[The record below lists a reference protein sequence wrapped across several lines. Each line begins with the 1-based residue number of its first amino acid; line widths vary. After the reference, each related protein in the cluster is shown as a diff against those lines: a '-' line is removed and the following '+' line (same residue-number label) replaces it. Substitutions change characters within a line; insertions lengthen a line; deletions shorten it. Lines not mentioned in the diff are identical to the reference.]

1 MAQRLGLSE
10 RAWYYLLDQLRND
23 YGFTILYDHDHRP
36 NARKQVGTQ
45 RKIKDSFLKNTTL
58 FLFFFTLISCSVRLF
73 GQDTISQSARQ
84 SPTLT
89 TFKSYVDS
97 EIIRHKWDVSVNLLD
112 LIGKGNNVSLFL
124 RKNYVNRNNES
135 RAFRLRIMPYFLSA
149 HSVGVK
155 RSVPTVG
162 LFFAPGYE
170 WQQRSGRFMLFY
182 GMDIRFKYDYSKVG
196 ATIGIGGLPG
206 TSSNY
211 DEKRY
216 WEVGAAAFLGARYFI
231 NHRFSLAIES
241 QLTFTH
247 GRLYEKSVD
256 NGVITYQHEQVDFQ
270 LSYYPFYFLNLSY
283 HF

>member
-1 MAQRLGLSE
+1 MKNPSKKLTHCKLFAVATPNIVMLINEGPS
-10 RAWYYLLDQLRND
+10 
-23 YGFTILYDHDHRP
+23 P
-36 NARKQVGTQ
+36 NARKQVGTTPKQ
-45 RKIKDSFLKNTTL
+45 KDIFLKNTIL
-58 FLFFFTLISCSVRLF
+58 LLFFLIYIFCSVRLF
-73 GQDTISQSARQ
+73 GQDTIPQSSRQ
-84 SPTLT
+84 SPTLNT
-89 TFKSYVDS
+89 LRPYVDS
-97 EIIRHKWDVSVNLLD
+97 EMIRHQWDVSVNLLD
-112 LIGKGNNVSLFL
+112 LIGKGNNVSLFF
-124 RKNYVNRNNES
+124 RKNYVNHNNDS

-155 RSVPTVG
+155 RSAPTVG

-182 GMDIRFKYDYSKVG
+182 GMDIRFNYDYSKVG

-216 WEVGAAAFLGARYFI
+216 WEIGAAAFLGARYFI

-247 GRLYEKSVD
+247 ARLNEKSVD
-256 NGVITYQHEQVDFQ
+256 NGVVTYQHEQVDFQ
-270 LSYYPFYFLNLSY
+270 LSYFPLYFLNLSY

>member
-1 MAQRLGLSE
+1 MKTDVYLS
-10 RAWYYLLDQLRND
+10 AYTQL
-23 YGFTILYDHDHRP
+23 
-36 NARKQVGTQ
+36 NADGKP
-45 RKIKDSFLKNTTL
+45 KDIFLKNTL
-58 FLFFFTLISCSVRLF
+58 LLLFFFTLISCSGRLL
-73 GQDTISQSARQ
+73 GQDTIPQSVRQ
-84 SPTLT
+84 LPTLT

-97 EIIRHKWDVSVNLLD
+97 EILRHKWDVSVNLLD

-124 RKNYVNRNNES
+124 RKNYVNHNNDS

-149 HSVGVK
+149 HSVGIK

-182 GMDIRFKYDYSKVG
+182 GMDIRFNYDYSKVG
-196 ATIGIGGLPG
+196 ATIGIGGVPG
-206 TSSNY
+206 ISSNY

-216 WEVGAAAFLGARYFI
+216 WEVGTAAFLGARYFI

>member
-1 MAQRLGLSE
+1 MKKNAKKTAHCKPFAVATPNLVSLINHG
-10 RAWYYLLDQLRND
+10 
-23 YGFTILYDHDHRP
+23 HRP
-36 NARKQVGTQ
+36 NARKQVGSTQ
-45 RKIKDSFLKNTTL
+45 KLKNAFLKNTIL
-58 FLFFFTLISCSVRLF
+58 LLFFFTLISCSVRLF
-73 GQDTISQSARQ
+73 GQDTIPQSMRQ
-84 SPTLT
+84 SPTPN

-124 RKNYVNRNNES
+124 RKNYVNHNNGS

-149 HSVGVK
+149 HSVGIK

-162 LFFAPGYE
+162 FFFAPGYE

-182 GMDIRFKYDYSKVG
+182 GMDIRFNYDYSKVG
-196 ATIGIGGLPG
+196 ATIGIGGG
-206 TSSNY
+206 ASTSPNY

-216 WEVGAAAFLGARYFI
+216 REVGTAAFFGARYFI
-231 NHRFSLAIES
+231 NHRFSIAIES

-247 GRLYEKSVD
+247 ARLYEKSVD
-256 NGVITYQHEQVDFQ
+256 NGFITYQHEQVDFQ
-270 LSYYPFYFLNLSY
+270 LSYYPLYFLNLSY